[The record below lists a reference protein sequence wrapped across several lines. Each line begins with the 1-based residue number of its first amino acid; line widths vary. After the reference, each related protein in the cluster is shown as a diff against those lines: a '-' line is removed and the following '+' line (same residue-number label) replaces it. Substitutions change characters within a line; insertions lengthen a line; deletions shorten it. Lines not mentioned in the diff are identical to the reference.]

1 MTYDPNDPFN
11 PDDLMSSRTVAYP
24 EDLKPDTLM
33 REVELEAKV
42 NEARKK
48 QGAPLDADLL
58 DMDDFVD
65 IEEVVVGIPHDEDNR
80 EK

>member
-1 MTYDPNDPFN
+1 MTYDPKDPFN

-24 EDLKPDTLM
+24 EDMKPDTLM

-42 NEARKK
+42 NEAKKK
-48 QGAPLDADLL
+48 QGAQLDPDLL

-65 IEEVVVGIPHDEDNR
+65 IEEVIPHDENNR

>member
-1 MTYDPNDPFN
+1 MPYDPNDPFN

-24 EDLKPDTLM
+24 EDMKPDALM

-42 NEARKK
+42 NEAKKK
-48 QGAPLDADLL
+48 QGMIDTDLL
-58 DMDDFVD
+58 DTDDFVD
-65 IEEVVVGIPHDEDNR
+65 IEEVIEGVHPDEDNR